1 MRQPSRFKCYFH
13 LVHIK
18 HIHFNLIRNM
28 KMKKSI
34 LSALIL
40 LFSTLSLAEVK
51 VVTTTTV
58 IYDLVKEIGKEKVK
72 VDYIC
77 RGDQDPHFL
86 EILPSYMLKL
96 RNANL
101 VFKIG
106 LGLEIWLQQ
115 IIDGSRNDK
124 LKLIDLST
132 DIEKKDVPTG
142 KIDAS
147 QGDIH
152 PNGNPHYWLDPENA
166 KIMAR
171 NIFEVL
177 AVESPQDENYFK
189 KNLNDYISKLDA
201 KIGEWKSKLASSQG
215 RSIITFHKSW
225 IYFADRFGIRVVGQV
240 EPKPGIPPTPSHNA
254 ELISGIKKSE
264 IKIILMENYYSD
276 NAPNQLARSTGA
288 KVIKVANSVYGQP
301 GINSYIQM
309 MDSIINSLSNNL

>member
-1 MRQPSRFKCYFH
+1 
-13 LVHIK
+13 
-18 HIHFNLIRNM
+18 
-28 KMKKSI
+28 MKKSI

-177 AVESPQDENYFK
+177 AVESPLDENYFK
-189 KNLNDYISKLDA
+189 KNLNDYISKLDS
-201 KIGEWKSKLASSQG
+201 KISEWKSKLASSQG

>member
-1 MRQPSRFKCYFH
+1 
-13 LVHIK
+13 
-18 HIHFNLIRNM
+18 M

>member
-1 MRQPSRFKCYFH
+1 
-13 LVHIK
+13 
-18 HIHFNLIRNM
+18 
-28 KMKKSI
+28 MKKI
-34 LSALIL
+34 YLSALIL
-40 LFSTLSLAEVK
+40 LFSTLAFTEVK

-58 IYDLVKEIGKEKVK
+58 IFDLVKEIGKEKVK

-86 EILPSYMLKL
+86 EILPSNMLKL
-96 RNANL
+96 RNADL

-106 LGLEIWLQQ
+106 LGLETWLQQ

-124 LKLIDLST
+124 LKLIDLSK
-132 DIEKKDVPTG
+132 DIEKKEIPTG

-152 PNGNPHYWLDPENA
+152 PYGNPHYWLDPENVKIIA
-166 KIMAR
+166 K
-171 NIFEVL
+171 NIYDAL
-177 AVESPQDENYFK
+177 TNESPENAEYFK
-189 KNLNDYISKLDA
+189 KNLNDYISRLDS
-201 KIGEWKSKLASSQG
+201 KITEWKTKMSGLKG
-215 RSIITFHKSW
+215 KPIITFHKSW
-225 IYFADRFGIRVVGQV
+225 VYFADRYGIKVVGQV

-254 ELISGIKKSE
+254 ELISDIKKSNV
-264 IKIILMENYYSD
+264 KIILMENYYSD
-276 NAPNQLARSTGA
+276 NAPNQLAQSTGA

>member
-1 MRQPSRFKCYFH
+1 MRYH
-13 LVHIK
+13 
-18 HIHFNLIRNM
+18 

>member
-1 MRQPSRFKCYFH
+1 
-13 LVHIK
+13 
-18 HIHFNLIRNM
+18 
-28 KMKKSI
+28 MKKSI